1 MSGTLTPLGTE
12 SEPLQSVLGRKGG
25 EQVSSGLILVLL
37 GIGGLWLVIL
47 LPQVLSERK
56 NTPLAST
63 EEFNRQAARIAD
75 IQGYRAPARH
85 DRRRVLARRRNVMI
99 GLIFLAV
106 AALAVA
112 VLQRSLS
119 WLIVHAVIDAL
130 LAWYLAVLLQI
141 KQMQSRTMPPVRP
154 IGSRPAEQRRVRVIA
169 G

>member
-1 MSGTLTPLGTE
+1 M
-12 SEPLQSVLGRKGG
+12 
-25 EQVSSGLILVLL
+25 SSGLILVLL

-63 EEFNRQAARIAD
+63 EEFHRHTARIAD

-85 DRRRVLARRRNVMI
+85 DRHRILARRRNVMV
-99 GLIFLAV
+99 GLVVLAV

-112 VLQRSLS
+112 VIQRSLG
-119 WLIVHAVIDAL
+119 WLIVHAVIDAV

-141 KQMQSRTMPPVRP
+141 KQSQARSAPPSAPP
-154 IGSRPAEQRRVRVIA
+154 IGSRAAEQRRVRVIA

>member
-1 MSGTLTPLGTE
+1 M
-12 SEPLQSVLGRKGG
+12 
-25 EQVSSGLILVLL
+25 SSGLILVLL

-63 EEFNRQAARIAD
+63 EAFNRHTARIAD

-85 DRRRVLARRRNVMI
+85 DRARILARRRNVMI
-99 GLIFLAV
+99 GLVFLAV

-112 VLQRSLS
+112 VAQRSLG

-141 KQMQSRTMPPVRP
+141 KQMQARTTLPVRN
-154 IGSRPAEQRRVRVIA
+154 ITSRAAEQRRVKVIA

>member
-1 MSGTLTPLGTE
+1 M
-12 SEPLQSVLGRKGG
+12 
-25 EQVSSGLILVLL
+25 SSGLILVLL

-63 EEFNRQAARIAD
+63 EEFSRHSARIAD
-75 IQGYRAPARH
+75 IQGYRAPVRR
-85 DRRRVLARRRNVMI
+85 DRQQILARRRNVM
-99 GLIFLAV
+99 LALVFMAV

-112 VLQRSLS
+112 VLQRSLG
-119 WLIVHAVIDAL
+119 WLIAHAVVDAV

-141 KQMQSRTMPPVRP
+141 KQMQARTVPPVAA
-154 IGSRPAEQRRVRVIA
+154 IGSRAAEQRRVRVIA

>member
-1 MSGTLTPLGTE
+1 M
-12 SEPLQSVLGRKGG
+12 
-25 EQVSSGLILVLL
+25 SSGLILVLL

-63 EEFNRQAARIAD
+63 EAFHRHTARIAD

-85 DRRRVLARRRNVMI
+85 DRRRILARRRNVM
-99 GLIFLAV
+99 LALVMLAV

-112 VLQRSLS
+112 VVQRSLS
-119 WLIVHAVIDAL
+119 WLIVHAVIDAA

-141 KQMQSRTMPPVRP
+141 KQMQARTAPIVPPISSRT
-154 IGSRPAEQRRVRVIA
+154 AEQRRVRVIA